1 VTSRHLR
8 APNWT
13 AKTALYRQL
22 TATRTSFHSDAA
34 LSPQEDKDMNTPEWL
49 KPGIYGA
56 GIGAVFVCIVGF
68 SWGGWVTGG
77 TANDR
82 AMAMSR
88 DDVVASMVPVCLD
101 IAKSDPAQ
109 ANKLATI
116 RAAST
121 YQRRDALMKTGWAT
135 MPGTDAPNR
144 DIAQA
149 CLAALD
155 VDRSPEPATNA
166 ADEG

>member
-1 VTSRHLR
+1 
-8 APNWT
+8 
-13 AKTALYRQL
+13 
-22 TATRTSFHSDAA
+22 
-34 LSPQEDKDMNTPEWL
+34 MNTPEWL

-56 GIGAVFVCIVGF
+56 VIGAAFVGVVGF

-88 DDVVASMVPVCLD
+88 DDVVAALVPVCLD
-101 IAKSDPAQ
+101 MARTDPQRAE
-109 ANKLATI
+109 KLTKI
-116 RAAST
+116 RDAVT
-121 YQRRDALMKTGWAT
+121 YQRRDALMDAGWST
-135 MPGTDAPNR
+135 LPGTDGPDR

-155 VDRSPEPATNA
+155 VDNIPERAETA
-166 ADEG
+166 VDEG